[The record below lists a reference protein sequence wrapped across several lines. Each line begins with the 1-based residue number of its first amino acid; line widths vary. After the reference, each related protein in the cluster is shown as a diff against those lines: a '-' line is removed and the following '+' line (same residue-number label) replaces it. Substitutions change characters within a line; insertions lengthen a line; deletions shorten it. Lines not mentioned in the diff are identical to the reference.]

1 MDEKKNV
8 KEPEKKEEPKV
19 EAPQNPDLELL
30 PKNAAGKF
38 FAFLSAKFLQPS
50 IITIFITAILGP
62 LAINWVNESFE
73 NKKLQKEV
81 IQTVLNYTSA
91 ADFSKPESIEKI
103 GIISRMVDE
112 NKEVFGLSFENTNRA
127 IDMLNEISN
136 DVGIKNLTVKLK
148 EAEENILSLSAQLNA
163 DSSLYAELV
172 SQNAR
177 LNETLAK
184 YKKQGNYN
192 LISEYQNK
200 VAKNDLDITEVNK
213 NMKFHSEQLKYW
225 LEQQNI
231 LNSDIKAA
239 SDNLSEVLKRN
250 RNNENLLKQQ
260 KDTLKI
266 ELAKAWND
274 IKTMKSMLQELQNEN
289 KILKDSLNKILIISK
304 DTPLKKK

>member
-1 MDEKKNV
+1 MEEKKNT
-8 KEPEKKEEPKV
+8 KEPEKVEEAK
-19 EAPQNPDLELL
+19 APQNPDLELL
-30 PKNAAGKF
+30 PKNAAGRF
-38 FAFLSAKFLQPS
+38 FAFFSAKFLQPS
-50 IITIFITAILGP
+50 IITIFITALLGP

-81 IQTVLNYTSA
+81 IQTVLNYTSV

-112 NKEVFGLSFENTNRA
+112 NKEVFGLTFENTNRA

-163 DSSLYAELV
+163 DSALYKELY
-172 SQNAR
+172 SQNVR

-184 YKKQGNYN
+184 YKKQANYN

-213 NMKFHSEQLKYW
+213 NMKFHSAQLKYW
-225 LEQQNI
+225 IEQKNI
-231 LNSDIKAA
+231 LDSDIKSA

-274 IKTMKSMLQELQNEN
+274 IKTMKLMLQELQNEN

-304 DTPLKKK
+304 DNPLKKK